1 MRRPR
6 RLLLLVVA
14 PRRAR
19 ADRRAI
25 IIVDGPARVGM
36 VVFLLVRSDRRDIP
50 PGRRA
55 TDGRGGR
62 DLGLRGGGGA
72 APRPASIPGAAKVA
86 VVVAPAPV
94 RASDTARRSRDNPS

>member
-62 DLGLRGGGGA
+62 DLGLPEGGGGE
-72 APRPASIPGAAKVA
+72 RPASIPGAANVA